1 MCKEL
6 GHHRFYSHSKKFDL
20 SQKFWSKPQ
29 SLKSQQIQDVID
41 VAEVLESWQ
50 RRRYGW

>member
-6 GHHRFYSHSKKFDL
+6 GRHRFYPHSNKFDL

-29 SLKSQQIQDVID
+29 SLKSQKIQDVIN
-41 VAEVLESWQ
+41 VAEVLES
-50 RRRYGW
+50 